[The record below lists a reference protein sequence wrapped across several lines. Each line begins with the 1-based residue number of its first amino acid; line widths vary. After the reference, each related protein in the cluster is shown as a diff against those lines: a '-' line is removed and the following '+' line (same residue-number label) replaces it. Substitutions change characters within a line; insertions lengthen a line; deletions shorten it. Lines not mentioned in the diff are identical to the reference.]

1 MQAKKYI
8 KTEAGL
14 NFQFGLVV
22 FSSLVFWIPREN
34 YLLLLLNIAILA
46 YFYQQIWR
54 QKLDV
59 SPLMYGLIFC
69 SAMFAPTNLS
79 QDVYR
84 FIWDGKLILNGYNP
98 HDFRPKELINQ
109 MGFSSGNWR
118 ELYRGMGPLSQGNYS
133 CYPLVTQIYS
143 VVSAIIPIFWLQV
156 IVMKLL
162 FVGTFALTI
171 QSTRKLLE
179 YCQLEKHY
187 LHLFWL
193 NPLVLIEGLGNLHF
207 EWVML
212 CFVAS
217 GIYYLTQINYLKAA
231 IFITL
236 AIQAKLIPF
245 LILPFFVRTL
255 GWKRSILFGLSVVV
269 LFFVS
274 SLIFIHPA
282 NVINFLESIKL
293 YYGRFEFN
301 SPIFAFY
308 LDYGYWKYGFHP
320 IGSYARRLAFYG
332 LLALILFCFY
342 QLKKAGEWKV
352 FFSRVAW
359 ATTIYYFFAT
369 TVHPW
374 YLIFPLFFAIFS
386 QNKLTIYWS
395 FLVFLSYLFYD
406 SKLKE
411 YTDIIRILEY
421 AILLILSFSFIRGEW
436 ISFKRKYFSSEL

>member
-1 MQAKKYI
+1 MQAVRHKKNE
-8 KTEAGL
+8 TGL
-14 NFQFGLVV
+14 NYQFGLVV

-34 YLLLLLNIAILA
+34 HLFLLLNIAILA
-46 YFYQQIWR
+46 FFYQQIWK
-54 QKLDV
+54 QKLSV

-69 SAMFAPTNLS
+69 SALFAPTNLS

-109 MGFSSGNWR
+109 MGFSSSNWR

-133 CYPLVTQIYS
+133 CYPFVTQVYS
-143 VVSAIIPIFWLQV
+143 LITAVIPFFWIQV
-156 IVMKLL
+156 LVMKVL
-162 FVGTFALTI
+162 FIGTFALTI
-171 QSTRKLLE
+171 QSNRKLLE
-179 YCQLEKHY
+179 FLKLEKHY

-212 CFVAS
+212 CFVVC
-217 GIYYLTQINYLKAA
+217 GIYNLTQTHYKKAA

-236 AIQAKLIPF
+236 SIQAKLIPL

-255 GWKRSILFGLSVVV
+255 GWKKSVLFGLTVV
-269 LFFVS
+269 LLFFAS
-274 SLIFIHPA
+274 SLIFIHPS
-282 NVINFLESIKL
+282 NVSNFLESIKL

-308 LDYGYWKYGFHP
+308 LDYGYWKFGYHP
-320 IGSYARRLAFYG
+320 IGPYARRLAFYG
-332 LLALILFCFY
+332 FLALVAFCFY
-342 QLKKAGEWKV
+342 RLKKSEDWKV
-352 FFSRVAW
+352 FFSRMAW
-359 ATTIYYFFAT
+359 ATTVYYLFAT

-374 YLIFPLFFAIFS
+374 YLIFPLFFAVFS

-395 FLVFLSYLFYD
+395 FLVFLSYFFYD
-406 SKLKE
+406 SNLKA
-411 YTDIIRILEY
+411 YYDWIRISEY
-421 AILLILSFSFIRGEW
+421 SILLILSFSFIKREW
-436 ISFKRKYFSSEL
+436 VLFKKNYFSL